1 MSAFRFVKGPV
12 APGTDLGLHMEPAYE
27 IVSTEN
33 EKGSRRFHFFC
44 LRCVNLDVNIVFE
57 S

>member
-33 EKGSRRFHFFC
+33 EKAGRRFHFFC
-44 LRCVNLDVNIVFE
+44 LQCVELGCKYCI
-57 S
+57 